1 MIQSQISLAT
11 LRDDTETED
20 IQKYGQLLY
29 DDVVDAIDTVG
40 DPDYAQD
47 AWIENRMQPIRLRSN
62 RQDDSIA
69 SDDIRD
75 ALILDESVDENMSI
89 DEKRVRA
96 NSYESVLCVDPLLM
110 KKALVF
116 DWRQQ

>member
-47 AWIENRMQPIRLRSN
+47 AWIENRI
-62 RQDDSIA
+62 
-69 SDDIRD
+69 
-75 ALILDESVDENMSI
+75 
-89 DEKRVRA
+89 
-96 NSYESVLCVDPLLM
+96 
-110 KKALVF
+110 
-116 DWRQQ
+116 